1 MQKLISTKLVRRI
14 VRKIANGAVY
24 NYSYTDKT
32 KEDNNLRHVSFFIYE
47 DEAEAVATDLRV
59 LLALAGF
66 TNKVKVTTSKEYNC
80 GFVRGGG
87 LTYLRINN
95 CVLE

>member
-1 MQKLISTKLVRRI
+1 MFASTKLVRKF
-14 VRKIANGAVY
+14 VRSIAKDAIY

-47 DEAEAVATDLRV
+47 DKAEDVKAKVQ
-59 LLALAGF
+59 LALFVAGY
-66 TNKVKVTTSKEYNC
+66 TNKVKVTTSKEYSS

-87 LTYLRINN
+87 VTYLRINN

>member
-47 DEAEAVATDLRV
+47 DEADAVATELRV
-59 LLALAGF
+59 LLALAGY
-66 TNKVKVTTSKEYNC
+66 TNKVKVTTSKEYNS
-80 GFVRGGG
+80 GFARGGG
-87 LTYLRINN
+87 NTYLRINN
-95 CVLE
+95 CVLD

>member
-1 MQKLISTKLVRRI
+1 MFASTKLVRKI
-14 VRKIANGAVY
+14 VRSVANGAVY

-32 KEDNNLRHVSFFIYE
+32 KEDNNLRHVSFFIDSSKAE
-47 DEAEAVATDLRV
+47 DVKEKLQ
-59 LLALAGF
+59 LALFVAGY
-66 TNKVKVTTSKEYNC
+66 TNKVKVTTSKEYSS

-87 LTYLRINN
+87 FTYLRINN

>member
-1 MQKLISTKLVRRI
+1 MFASTKLVRKI
-14 VRKIANGAVY
+14 VRSVANGAVY

-32 KEDNNLRHVSFFIYE
+32 KEDNNLRHVSFFIDADKAE
-47 DEAEAVATDLRV
+47 DVKAKVQ
-59 LLALAGF
+59 LALFVAGYN
-66 TNKVKVTTSKEYNC
+66 NKVKVTTSKEHNS

>member
-14 VRKIANGAVY
+14 VRSIANGAVY

-32 KEDNNLRHVSFFIYE
+32 KADNNLRHVSFFIYE
-47 DEAEAVATDLRV
+47 NEAEAVARDLSV

-66 TNKVKVTTSKEYNC
+66 TNKVKVTTSKEHNS

-87 LTYLRINN
+87 NTYLRINN
-95 CVLE
+95 CVLD

>member
-1 MQKLISTKLVRRI
+1 MFASTKLVRKI
-14 VRKIANGAVY
+14 VRSVANGAVY

-32 KEDNNLRHVSFFIYE
+32 KEDNNLRHVSFFIDANKAE
-47 DEAEAVATDLRV
+47 DVKAKVQ
-59 LLALAGF
+59 LALFVAGYN
-66 TNKVKVTTSKEYNC
+66 NKVKVTTSKEYSS

-87 LTYLRINN
+87 VTYLRINN

>member
-1 MQKLISTKLVRRI
+1 MFASTKLVRKI
-14 VRKIANGAVY
+14 VRSVANGAVY

-32 KEDNNLRHVSFFIYE
+32 KEDNNLRHVSFFIDASKAE
-47 DEAEAVATDLRV
+47 DVKAKVQ
-59 LLALAGF
+59 LALFVAGYN
-66 TNKVKVTTSKEYNC
+66 NKVKVTTSKEHNS

-87 LTYLRINN
+87 VTYLRINN

>member
-1 MQKLISTKLVRRI
+1 MQKLISTKLVRKI
-14 VRKIANGAVY
+14 VRNIANGAVY

-47 DEAEAVATDLRV
+47 HEAEAVAKELRV

-66 TNKVKVTTSKEYNC
+66 TNKVKVTTSSYDVLGRC
-80 GFVRGGG
+80 GGN
-87 LTYLRINN
+87 TYLRINN
-95 CVLE
+95 CVLD

>member
-14 VRKIANGAVY
+14 VRSIANGAVY

-66 TNKVKVTTSKEYNC
+66 TNKVKVTTSREYTC
-80 GFVRGGG
+80 GFRREGGF
-87 LTYLRINN
+87 TYLRINN